1 MIVQIQPICQTIF
14 LSLITSPHDK
24 IGSPEHNNPFLR
36 YNVEAPEKRNKSGA
50 NFGFS
55 GTKEKQAGRQ
65 AGRLRPTQGS
75 QGGPC
80 CIAPGCLLR
89 SPGDLENNARGE
101 GDGNRVLAL
110 ATVTK
115 LCPGP
120 GEVSEMAA
128 RGFRLEFFFQL

>member
-1 MIVQIQPICQTIF
+1 MGLILAF
-14 LSLITSPHDK
+14 LGLK
-24 IGSPEHNNPFLR
+24 
-36 YNVEAPEKRNKSGA
+36 KS
-50 NFGFS
+50 
-55 GTKEKQAGRQ
+55 RQ
-65 AGRLRPTQGS
+65 AGRRAGGQAGGRAGGRAGRRAGGEAGGLRPTQGS

-101 GDGNRVLAL
+101 GEGEGNRVLAL

-115 LCPGP
+115 LCPGS
-120 GEVSEMAA
+120 GEVSETAA